1 MFLQTPIQKTTV
13 LIIEDEAAIR
23 SMLNYALQLANFSVV
38 EAADTRQAD
47 LLIEKEIPDLI
58 LLDWM
63 LPNKSGISYTKQLKQ
78 HVKTRNIPIIMLT
91 AKADEV
97 HKVKGLNAGVD
108 DYIVKPFSP
117 KELVARVN
125 AVLRR
130 GPLKQPDKKIG
141 VLAMLVDAEA
151 QRVSINDEIVKLGRL
166 EYRLL
171 YFFITHRD
179 RVFSRNELLSRV
191 WGVDAYV
198 DDRTVDVH
206 IRRLRKALEAFGYQK
221 IIQTVHGSG
230 YRFSEKHIN
239 EC

>member
-1 MFLQTPIQKTTV
+1 MQKTTI
-13 LIIEDEAAIR
+13 LIVEDEASIR
-23 SMLNYALQLANFSVV
+23 SMLCYALSLANFSVI
-38 EAADTRQAD
+38 EAPDTKYASEF
-47 LLIEKEIPDLI
+47 IEKEIPDLI

-78 HVKTRNIPIIMLT
+78 NPKTCNIPIIMLT
-91 AKADEV
+91 AKADEA

-117 KELVARVN
+117 KELVARVH

-130 GPLKQPDKKIG
+130 GPLKLPDKKIS
-141 VLAMLVDAEA
+141 VLGMLVDAEA
-151 QRVSINDEIVKLGRL
+151 QRVCINEEVVKLGRL

-191 WGVDAYV
+191 WGVDAYL

-206 IRRLRKALEAFGYQK
+206 IRRLRKALERFGYQTL
-221 IIQTVHGSG
+221 IQTVHGSG
-230 YRFSEKHIN
+230 YRFSEKYIN
-239 EC
+239 ER